1 MGAGGTRNG
10 AGRPRYSLAAEQ
22 AQRIDI
28 RLWHRGGYLREGRS
42 FSWSWNRGGEP
53 AGNIGVTINNGSIR
67 LGYSVSDGNGQRDGS
82 QTITTT
88 STPCHYGGS
97 RPWFCCPVC
106 RDRAGLLYLR
116 WGRFACRHCQ
126 RVTYQSQS
134 GSALDRVC
142 NRYHRLN
149 AKVENGK
156 PKWQRW
162 ATFNRLFDR
171 YYNASEQF
179 DGLICGRL
187 QKLGFEP

>member
-1 MGAGGTRNG
+1 MGTGGTRSG
-10 AGRPRYSLAAEQ
+10 AGRPRYSLVAEH

-28 RLWHRGGYLREGRS
+28 RQWHKGGHLREGRL

-53 AGNIGVTINNGSIR
+53 AGNISVTVNSGSIR
-67 LGYSVSDGNGQRDGS
+67 LGYTLTDSNGQRDGS

-97 RPWFCCPVC
+97 RPWFTCPVC
-106 RDRAGLLYLR
+106 RDRAGLLYMR

-126 RVTYQSQS
+126 RVAYQSQS

-142 NRYHRLN
+142 NRYHRLA
-149 AKVENGK
+149 AKVEDGK

-162 ATFNRLFDR
+162 ATFNLLLAR
-171 YYNASEQF
+171 YSDASEQF
-179 DGLICGRL
+179 DGLLCERL
-187 QKLGFEP
+187 QTLGFVA